1 MPVIKSAIKKLKQS
15 LKHQSHNRATK
26 RTVRDLVEAFKKS
39 PTPKAY
45 IAAVSAL
52 DKAAKTNVIHKN
64 KAARLKSR
72 LAKRLPRV
80 EAKTEKKPVVK
91 KSPVKKSAKK

>member
-80 EAKTEKKPVVK
+80 EAKPVAPKKAA
-91 KSPVKKSAKK
+91 AKKTSKKTS

>member
-80 EAKTEKKPVVK
+80 EAKPAAPKKAA
-91 KSPVKKSAKK
+91 AKKTSKKTS

>member
-15 LKHQSHNRATK
+15 LKHQAHNRATK
-26 RTVRDLVEAFKKS
+26 RTVRDLVELFKKH

-45 IAAVSAL
+45 TEAVSAL

-80 EAKTEKKPVVK
+80 EVKVSAPK
-91 KSPVKKSAKK
+91 KSPVKKASKK